1 MNMDLFNTLTSI
13 SKLYTQQQELA
24 AIWLT
29 KPLNTPFGRTVRIT
43 KDSLVKIE
51 NGLLVDFTGEPSH
64 KVLACFGTLN
74 DQFEITVI
82 NIETNEPSQV
92 KI

>member
-1 MNMDLFNTLTSI
+1 MDHIFDTLNYITR
-13 SKLYTQQQELA
+13 LHTQQQELA

-51 NGLLVDFTGEPSH
+51 NGLLVDFTGKPSH

-82 NIETNEPSQV
+82 NIETNEPEQI
-92 KI
+92 KL

>member
-1 MNMDLFNTLTSI
+1 MDHIFDTLNYITR
-13 SKLYTQQQELA
+13 LHTQQQELA

-64 KVLACFGTLN
+64 KVLACYGTLN
-74 DQFEITVI
+74 DQFELTVI
-82 NIETNEPSQV
+82 NIETNEPEQV

>member
-1 MNMDLFNTLTSI
+1 MDLFNTFANAV
-13 SKLYTQQQELA
+13 SKLYTDQQELA
-24 AIWLT
+24 AIWLS
-29 KPLNTPFGRTVRIT
+29 KPLNTPFGRTVRLT
-43 KDSLVKIE
+43 KDSLIRIE
-51 NGLLVDFTGEPSH
+51 NGLLVDFTGKASH
-64 KVLACFGTLN
+64 KVLACYGTLN